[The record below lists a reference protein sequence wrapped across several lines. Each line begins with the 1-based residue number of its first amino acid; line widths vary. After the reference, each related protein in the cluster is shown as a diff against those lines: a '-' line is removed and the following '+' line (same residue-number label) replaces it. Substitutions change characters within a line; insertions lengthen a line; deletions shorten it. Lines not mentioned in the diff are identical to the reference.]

1 MNSTI
6 NDLQSQIRELAIAAH
21 RREIEIVTIKEIGKS
36 LSNTLDRDK
45 LLPTIMA
52 EMTRLMGA
60 ERSTLYIY
68 DKENQELWS
77 KVLLGDG
84 LKEIRL
90 HVGHGIAGWVAEHRE
105 AVLIKDAYDDD
116 RFNPEFDKKSGFRTR
131 SILCIPVMDPE
142 NAEDIIGVIQVLNK
156 TSGHFG
162 NEDLGLLEVIATQ
175 VAIGLKNSEL
185 YSKLQNKAAEI
196 NLLYQLERLFSEA
209 EKLEDIF
216 DRAIEL
222 ISQSLQAEAGSIIL
236 HTSNKDF
243 LYFKAAYGEK
253 SAAIKQL
260 RLPKDKG
267 IVGWVVKNDEPL
279 IVNSP
284 AEDSRFN
291 PDIAEKIDFPARSII
306 CFPLRINNKVVG
318 AVEIINKLDGDF
330 GKSDLILLELISG
343 QIARAVEIVEL
354 RMKKQREDRFVTLG
368 NVMSSVLHDMRTPVN
383 NIHGFVS
390 LLQTPDTSEEERE
403 EFIGIIKN
411 QIDSVLSMT
420 REILDFAKGKTEIL
434 PRKISAQA
442 FIKDIVK
449 EFEFMVQRKKHEL
462 VVGEIAPIWLAID
475 PEKIRRV
482 LQNLVKNA
490 IEAMHDPGIVKLILE
505 RTDDNMAKLTVAD
518 TGPGIPDEI
527 RNTAFES
534 FATFGKE
541 NGTGLGLAIVKKIIS
556 QHNGRI
562 QFESGPEGTAFFI
575 YLPVSQD

>member
-1 MNSTI
+1 M
-6 NDLQSQIRELAIAAH
+6 D
-21 RREIEIVTIKEIGKS
+21 
-36 LSNTLDRDK
+36 
-45 LLPTIMA
+45 
-52 EMTRLMGA
+52 
-60 ERSTLYIY
+60 
-68 DKENQELWS
+68 
-77 KVLLGDG
+77 

>member
-21 RREIEIVTIKEIGKS
+21 RREIEIVTIREIGKS

>member
-21 RREIEIVTIKEIGKS
+21 RREIEIVTIREIGKS

-291 PDIAEKIDFPARSII
+291 PDIAEK
-306 CFPLRINNKVVG
+306 N
-318 AVEIINKLDGDF
+318 
-330 GKSDLILLELISG
+330 
-343 QIARAVEIVEL
+343 
-354 RMKKQREDRFVTLG
+354 
-368 NVMSSVLHDMRTPVN
+368 
-383 NIHGFVS
+383 
-390 LLQTPDTSEEERE
+390 
-403 EFIGIIKN
+403 
-411 QIDSVLSMT
+411 
-420 REILDFAKGKTEIL
+420 
-434 PRKISAQA
+434 
-442 FIKDIVK
+442 
-449 EFEFMVQRKKHEL
+449 
-462 VVGEIAPIWLAID
+462 
-475 PEKIRRV
+475 
-482 LQNLVKNA
+482 
-490 IEAMHDPGIVKLILE
+490 
-505 RTDDNMAKLTVAD
+505 
-518 TGPGIPDEI
+518 
-527 RNTAFES
+527 
-534 FATFGKE
+534 
-541 NGTGLGLAIVKKIIS
+541 
-556 QHNGRI
+556 
-562 QFESGPEGTAFFI
+562 
-575 YLPVSQD
+575 